1 MLTEENLDDWIA
13 QSLNRSIASMLNPQK
28 KFYLPVSR
36 ILVRIIIKRRS
47 RLGIGK
53 RFLQRNMKTKVI
65 LRENRG

>member
-36 ILVRIIIKRRS
+36 ILVRIIMRKRS
-47 RLGIGK
+47 RRGIGK
-53 RFLQRNMKTKVI
+53 RFLQRNMKTKVT
-65 LRENRG
+65 LRESRG

>member
-28 KFYLPVSR
+28 KFYLPVSK

-47 RLGIGK
+47 RRGIEK

-65 LRENRG
+65 LRESRG

>member
-47 RLGIGK
+47 RRGIGK

-65 LRENRG
+65 LRERRG

>member
-36 ILVRIIIKRRS
+36 ILVRITIKRRS
-47 RLGIGK
+47 RRGIGK

-65 LRENRG
+65 LRESRG

>member
-47 RLGIGK
+47 RRGIGK

>member
-47 RLGIGK
+47 RRGIEK

-65 LRENRG
+65 LRESRG

>member
-47 RLGIGK
+47 RRGIGK

-65 LRENRG
+65 LSESRG

>member
-47 RLGIGK
+47 RRGIGK

-65 LRENRG
+65 LRESRG